1 MKLIRAAVMALVCCI
16 SLPVFAQDWSGNL
29 YKMYEIHPGYII
41 GLKNDTTHGFILLN
55 NRVENQTSVAFYTN
69 ATDVK
74 TRKVY
79 SPTQLKGYLVG
90 DKFYRSIY
98 YSGGLSSK
106 KQEFVLEVKPG
117 RLAQMMYYLSNS
129 GTEADEQM
137 VWFREGENPI
147 QHKEFILGF
156 AKKMSKLISDYPEL
170 AKKVEDKEEGYRI
183 GKVFQIVDEY
193 NKWWANKV
201 K

>member
-1 MKLIRAAVMALVCCI
+1 MNVARTGLLACTLLLSVA
-16 SLPVFAQDWSGNL
+16 SFSQDWSGKL

-55 NRVENQTSVAFYTN
+55 NRVENQTSVAFYTT

-74 TRKVY
+74 TRKLFK
-79 SPTQLKGYLVG
+79 PTELQGYMVG
-90 DKFYRSIY
+90 DKFYRSIN

-117 RLAQMMYYLSNS
+117 HLAQMMYYLSNNGS
-129 GTEADEQM
+129 EGDEQM
-137 VWFREGENPI
+137 VWYREGEKPI
-147 QHKEFILGF
+147 QHKDFILGF

-170 AKKVEDKEEGYRI
+170 AKKVEDKEDGYRI

-193 NKWWANKV
+193 NKWWATKG
-201 K
+201 

>member
-1 MKLIRAAVMALVCCI
+1 MNATKTSLLTCALLLSVAAF
-16 SLPVFAQDWSGNL
+16 SQDWSGKL

-74 TRKVY
+74 TRKMFK
-79 SPTQLKGYLVG
+79 PTELKGYLVG
-90 DKFYRSIY
+90 DKFYRSIN

-117 RLAQMMYYLSNS
+117 RLAQMVYYLSNS
-129 GTEADEQM
+129 GTESEEQM
-137 VWFREGENPI
+137 VWYREGENPI
-147 QHKEFILGF
+147 QHKDFILGF

-170 AKKVEDKEEGYRI
+170 AKKVEDKEDGYRI

-193 NKWWANKV
+193 NKWWANKG
-201 K
+201 